1 MRKLVLNPNV
11 SVGPFVFGTEQKEM
25 WKIMKNEFGSERDPL
40 VERSLPAY
48 ETEYYANPDVNLSYK
63 DNKLISVTFID
74 DIRERYCEIYLGKEK
89 IWPRTEKKFLSI
101 FGRDSFVEVYGSY
114 YHTEFSLAV
123 GWDDNPPS
131 LLIGQEG
138 YCSEAVENYQ
148 LFDTVLNMKKGM
160 NRNDCRMLINRI
172 PIVSDDGKTDHYL
185 HGVIRPEKISLTYD
199 SRNNLVKLIKTF
211 PDGEIIDFFG

>member
-123 GWDDNPPS
+123 GWDD
-131 LLIGQEG
+131 
-138 YCSEAVENYQ
+138 SEAVENYQ

-172 PIVSDDGKTDHYL
+172 PVVSDDGKTDHYH

>member
-160 NRNDCRMLINRI
+160 NRNECRMLINRI
-172 PIVSDDGKTDHYL
+172 PVVSDDGKTDHYH

>member
-172 PIVSDDGKTDHYL
+172 PIVSDDGKTDHYPF
-185 HGVIRPEKISLTYD
+185 R
-199 SRNNLVKLIKTF
+199 LI
-211 PDGEIIDFFG
+211 